1 VIKETHIDESGIDAL
16 SPIVVVSIFVVN
28 DAETLRAAIKA
39 VRDRHHFGNEMKSA
53 KTSALRQRVYRDVLT
68 EVVQHDTDVWVLI
81 ANKETAVEH
90 LGLPRR
96 VLGDYFTELAVMR
109 TADLWR
115 GGALYLDE
123 KPGKGRD
130 ALLQRLSV
138 GPTEG
143 EALQEIDSHQDDLMQ
158 VSDLICGTV
167 FGVDTGNERK
177 QELFD
182 IIIPRIT
189 IWRWAPEK
197 QKADHPSQEVPP
209 SNERHPG

>member
-1 VIKETHIDESGIDAL
+1 MTKETHIDEAGIDAE
-16 SPIVVVSIFVVN
+16 SPIVVVSVFVVN
-28 DAETLRAAIKA
+28 DVETLRAAIQA
-39 VRDRHHFGNEMKSA
+39 VRDKHHFGNEMKSA
-53 KTSALRQRVYRDVLT
+53 KTSALRRRVYRDVLT
-68 EVVQHDTDVWVLI
+68 EVMQHDIDVWALI

-115 GGALYLDE
+115 GGVLYLDE

-138 GPTEG
+138 GLTEVG
-143 EALQEIDSHQDDLMQ
+143 ALQEIDSHRDDLMQ

-167 FGVDTGNERK
+167 FGVETGNERK
-177 QELFD
+177 RELFE
-182 IIIPRIT
+182 IIAPHVS
-189 IWRWAPEK
+189 IWRWAPER
-197 QKADHPSQEVPP
+197 QKADRPSREIPP

>member
-1 VIKETHIDESGIDAL
+1 VTKETHIDEAGLDAA
-16 SPIVVVSIFVVN
+16 SPIFVVSVFAVN

-53 KTSALRQRVYRDVLT
+53 KTSALRRRVYQDVLT
-68 EVVQHDTDVWVLI
+68 EVMQHDIDVWVLI
-81 ANKETAVEH
+81 ANKEMAIKH
-90 LGLPRR
+90 LCLPRR
-96 VLGDYFTELAVMR
+96 ALGDYFTELAVMR

-130 ALLQRLSV
+130 TLLQRLSAGLAKV
-138 GPTEG
+138 GAP
-143 EALQEIDSHQDDLMQ
+143 QEIDSHQDDLMQ

-167 FGVDTGNERK
+167 FGVKMGNERK
-177 QELFD
+177 RELFD
-182 IIIPRIT
+182 IIAPHIS
-189 IWRWAPEK
+189 IWRWVPEK
-197 QKADHPSQEVPP
+197 QKADRPSPGIPP

>member
-1 VIKETHIDESGIDAL
+1 VTKETHIDESGIDAL
-16 SPIVVVSIFVVN
+16 SPIVVVSVFVVN

-53 KTSALRQRVYRDVLT
+53 KTSALRRQVYRDVLT
-68 EVVQHDTDVWVLI
+68 EVMQHDIDVWVLI

-90 LGLPRR
+90 LGLSRR

-123 KPGKGRD
+123 KPGKGRET
-130 ALLQRLSV
+130 LLQRVSV
-138 GPTEG
+138 GLTEVG
-143 EALQEIDSHQDDLMQ
+143 ALREIDSHQDDLMQ
-158 VSDLICGTV
+158 ISDLICGTV
-167 FGVDTGNERK
+167 FGVETGNERK
-177 QELFD
+177 RELFE
-182 IIIPRIT
+182 IIVPRVS

-197 QKADHPSQEVPP
+197 QKADRPSREVPP